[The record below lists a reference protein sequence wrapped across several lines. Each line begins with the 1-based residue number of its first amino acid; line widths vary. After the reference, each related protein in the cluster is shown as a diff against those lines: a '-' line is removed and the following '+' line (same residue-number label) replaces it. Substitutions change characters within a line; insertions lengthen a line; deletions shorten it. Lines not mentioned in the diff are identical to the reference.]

1 MSPVINTL
9 FYFLLDRYSNDSYMQ
24 TRGNVRQG
32 FGGNYRRNVESA
44 KPPSPPATRL
54 PYNNNEQQPGYP
66 QQQQRIA
73 GAMATNPP
81 PVETVVKV
89 ATVMTVTKS
98 LPPTEQKVQI
108 EQGPRVTS
116 PTAELHHPSYS
127 SHSNN
132 HSNMSSPPDSNH
144 ALSGQ
149 QQQEQTQSPSVRAML
164 SNFQNNTKS
173 QPWTSRR
180 PLEPASNYQPVPMSR
195 TRVKELKESLT
206 RLSNENLNKIDGEH
220 ISPSQSMENISKR
233 TYSQPVVPSMYSSQ
247 SQEAP
252 SERTDVSESSPR
264 YGSGI
269 HHNGDAKSQPIRMQ
283 ERRNQSHLPTTKGDL
298 PNGASLNASDYLE
311 GSSSSSSSSSTPR
324 IEDEDADSQTNAVP
338 IFHQRQKSQEEID
351 YEKQAALVAQRLKDE
366 DRHLCEV

>member
-1 MSPVINTL
+1 
-9 FYFLLDRYSNDSYMQ
+9 MQ

-44 KPPSPPATRL
+44 KPPSPPATQL
-54 PYNNNEQQPGYP
+54 PYSNKNIEQQPGYP
-66 QQQQRIA
+66 PLPQQQQHGA
-73 GAMATNPP
+73 GAMETNPP

-108 EQGPRVTS
+108 EQGPRVIS

-132 HSNMSSPPDSNH
+132 YNNNMSSPPDSNH
-144 ALSGQ
+144 VLLGQ

-180 PLEPASNYQPVPMSR
+180 QLEPASNYQPVPMSR

-206 RLSNENLNKIDGEH
+206 RLSNENLNKIDSEH

-233 TYSQPVVPSMYSSQ
+233 TYSQPVVPPMYSSQ
-247 SQEAP
+247 NQVGP
-252 SERTDVSESSPR
+252 SERTDVSEPSQR
-264 YGSGI
+264 DGSRVL

-283 ERRNQSHLPTTKGDL
+283 ENHQRRNQSHLPTTKGDL
-298 PNGASLNASDYLE
+298 PNGASLNASDDLE
-311 GSSSSSSSSSTPR
+311 GTSSSSSTPKV
-324 IEDEDADSQTNAVP
+324 EDEDSDFHNNTAP

-366 DRHLCEV
+366 DKHLCEVCDHNH